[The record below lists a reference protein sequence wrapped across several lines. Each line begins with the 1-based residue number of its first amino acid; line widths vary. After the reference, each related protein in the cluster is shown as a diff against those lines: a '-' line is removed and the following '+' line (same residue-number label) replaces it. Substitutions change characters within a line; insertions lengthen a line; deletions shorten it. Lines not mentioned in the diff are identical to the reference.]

1 MSHFQLFSFVFD
13 SKKKKE
19 IKKERRNHYCLCLI
33 HRLLHRDPKRIN
45 PAFSLNEFSSMR
57 LPVKRS
63 ALFHH
68 TLIHAVDWQA
78 PRHRILL
85 QSSYG

>member
-1 MSHFQLFSFVFD
+1 MSYFQLFPFVFD
-13 SKKKKE
+13 SKKKK
-19 IKKERRNHYCLCLI
+19 KS
-33 HRLLHRDPKRIN
+33 LLPLSDSPPATSGPKRVN
-45 PAFSLNEFSSMR
+45 PAVSLNEFSSMR

-68 TLIHAVDWQA
+68 TLINAVDWQA

-85 QSSYG
+85 QLSYG